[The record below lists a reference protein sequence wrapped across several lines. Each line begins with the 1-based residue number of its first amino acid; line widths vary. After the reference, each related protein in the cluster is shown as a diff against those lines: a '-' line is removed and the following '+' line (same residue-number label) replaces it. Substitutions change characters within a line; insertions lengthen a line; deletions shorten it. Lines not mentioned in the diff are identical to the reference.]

1 MIEPKLAFLQ
11 EQEEIFSGN
20 SVDGDFSLA
29 KSGA

>member
-1 MIEPKLAFLQ
+1 MIESKLAFLQ

>member
-1 MIEPKLAFLQ
+1 MIETKLAFLQ

-29 KSGA
+29 KSCA